1 MVLVQHPAAAGL
13 QICLMNEH
21 AASSVQHDQLGDP
34 NDQRKK
40 HAALQALGAHLCL
53 LSPVG
58 VDLENQI
65 DHGN

>member
-13 QICLMNEH
+13 QICLMNER
-21 AASSVQHDQLGDP
+21 AASSVQHGHWGHP
-34 NDQRKK
+34 NVLRKK
-40 HAALQALGAHLCL
+40 HAGLQALGAHLCL